1 MKHFL
6 FDELMGRGGV
16 LVGQLLVARAI
27 YDSSAGPSLARSL
40 GHPLSWLFL
49 SLEQDF
55 SLSVTLLLAKQ
66 RNSSFQSNS
75 LDNKTFRAMDE
86 FDSSRR
92 TQDSDVKSH
101 LTAARRTFF

>member
-1 MKHFL
+1 MVGHKYFIMMFYRYWPELVFVVVFVFLSKHFL
-6 FDELMGRGGV
+6 FDELMGRQGGA

-55 SLSVTLLLAKQ
+55 SWSVTLLLAK
-66 RNSSFQSNS
+66 
-75 LDNKTFRAMDE
+75 
-86 FDSSRR
+86 
-92 TQDSDVKSH
+92 
-101 LTAARRTFF
+101 